1 MQVNKRDPRGLFPT
15 DSVLENRYISYFQEY
30 FQWLDKEL
38 PAGREARQLTVI
50 ARSPRSPVI
59 LTLQSLSQ
67 ELHSRQIKPRV
78 VLSDIEPVRALH
90 CAWNVISEL
99 SQGCEHG
106 ELIRWNSSHSVLE
119 AHEQMVLGQR
129 MCWTGDAMRREPGKR
144 DAFDMFVTDIPQICR
159 LGVHSFSAMWRL
171 AQPVPKWLLREAKDT
186 RPNATFAG
194 PDQRAFATLSFFRQF
209 EKSGNH
215 CH

>member
-1 MQVNKRDPRGLFPT
+1 MQVNKRNPNGQIAT
-15 DSVLENRYISYFQEY
+15 DSACENRFTSYFQEY
-30 FQWLDKEL
+30 FQWLDKEC
-38 PAGREARQLTVI
+38 PDGRQARQLTVI

-59 LTLQSLSQ
+59 LTLQLLMQ
-67 ELHSRQIKPRV
+67 ELRSRQIRVRV
-78 VLSDIEPVRALH
+78 VFSNIEPEHALH
-90 CAWNVISEL
+90 SAWNVIAEL
-99 SQGCEHG
+99 SQGCENG

-119 AHEQMVLGQR
+119 AHEQMVLGER

-171 AQPVPKWLLREAKDT
+171 AQPVPKWLLREAEDT
-186 RPNATFAG
+186 RPNATFAA
-194 PDQRAFATLSFFRQF
+194 PDPRALATLSFFRQF

>member
-1 MQVNKRDPRGLFPT
+1 
-15 DSVLENRYISYFQEY
+15 
-30 FQWLDKEL
+30 
-38 PAGREARQLTVI
+38 
-50 ARSPRSPVI
+50 
-59 LTLQSLSQ
+59 
-67 ELHSRQIKPRV
+67 
-78 VLSDIEPVRALH
+78 
-90 CAWNVISEL
+90 
-99 SQGCEHG
+99 
-106 ELIRWNSSHSVLE
+106 
-119 AHEQMVLGQR
+119 
-129 MCWTGDAMRREPGKR
+129 MRREPGKR